1 MFRPLSHAAI
11 VAAVFLATWSAPGY
25 AQDAADKAALELD
38 SKIIADAAK
47 TSEIM
52 KNLSYMSDVIGPRL
66 TGSANLKR
74 ANEWAAEVM
83 KKYGLQNVK
92 LEPWEIP
99 VGWERGTA
107 TMKLIDPDNG
117 RSLTVCSA
125 GWTGGTKGNEPVA
138 RTSSSQASTSPPE
151 VVAVRADSS
160 TAMTRSPVTSRM
172 WPSSHIDVGSRV
184 RSVAASASL
193 VLSATRS

>member
-1 MFRPLSHAAI
+1 MLRPRWGAAH
-11 VAAVFLATWSAPGY
+11 VAAVCLFLFAISARG
-25 AQDAADKAALELD
+25 QDAGDKAALDLD
-38 SKIIADAAK
+38 SKIIADAQK

-52 KNLSYMSDVIGPRL
+52 KNLGYLSDVIGPRL

-74 ANEWAAEVM
+74 ANEWTAEVM
-83 KKYGLQNVK
+83 KRYGLSNVK

-125 GWTGGTKGNEPVA
+125 GWTPGTKGKWSSA
-138 RTSSSQASTSPPE
+138 TWSSSTPGTRRTWRSTRAS
-151 VVAVRADSS
+151 
-160 TAMTRSPVTSRM
+160 
-172 WPSSHIDVGSRV
+172 
-184 RSVAASASL
+184 
-193 VLSATRS
+193 